1 MDNRKQICKYMRLIS
16 NIVYGKLHWLKNYET
31 PDAVMYDCNLHCAR
45 MVFTTKDVLIY
56 LISDIDD
63 NFVLSPDITQCEVL
77 VVDDN
82 HHDSCTALPNM
93 IMTRAAN
100 ATKQLIDSRDGTVK
114 IPIYQPSADP
124 TYLILKFGTA
134 KSPNMFI
141 TVHTKHLYMGSPLLP
156 GDMTISEL
164 VGYLIVLIRG
174 KQLHHTFHQYNF
186 QMLTK

>member
-1 MDNRKQICKYMRLIS
+1 M
-16 NIVYGKLHWLKNYET
+16 
-31 PDAVMYDCNLHCAR
+31 HCVR
-45 MVFTTKDVLIY
+45 MAFTTKDVLIY
-56 LISDIDD
+56 LISDIND
-63 NFVLSPDITQCEVL
+63 NFVLSPDITQCDVL

-114 IPIYQPSADP
+114 IPIYQPSDDP

-141 TVHTKHLYMGSPLLP
+141 MSHTKNLYMRSPLLP
-156 GDMTISEL
+156 EDMTISEL
-164 VGYLIVLIRG
+164 VQYLIILIKGEQSRVSSS
-174 KQLHHTFHQYNF
+174 
-186 QMLTK
+186 

>member
-1 MDNRKQICKYMRLIS
+1 MDNRKQICKYITLIS
-16 NIVYGKLHWLKNYET
+16 DIVYGKLHWLKNYPT

-45 MVFTTKDVLIY
+45 MVFATNDVLIY

-63 NFVLSPDITQCEVL
+63 NFLLSPDITQCEVL

-100 ATKQLIDSRDGTVK
+100 ATKQLIDSRGGTVK

-124 TYLILKFGTA
+124 TYLILKFGTI

-141 TVHTKHLYMGSPLLP
+141 VSDTKHICMRSPMLP
-156 GDMTISEL
+156 VDMTISEL

-186 QMLTK
+186 HLSTK

>member
-1 MDNRKQICKYMRLIS
+1 MDNRKQICKYIKLIS
-16 NIVYGKLHWLKNYET
+16 NILYGKLHWLKNYPT
-31 PDAVMYDCNLHCAR
+31 PDAVMYDCNLHCVR
-45 MVFTTKDVLIY
+45 MVFAAKDVLVY

-63 NFVLSPDITQCEVL
+63 NFLLSPDITQCEVL

-100 ATKQLIDSRDGTVK
+100 ATKQLIDSRGGTVK

-134 KSPNMFI
+134 KSPNMSI
-141 TVHTKHLYMGSPLLP
+141 TAHTKHLYMRSPLLP

-186 QMLTK
+186 HLSTK